1 MSALSMRLN
10 EKHPYQNDTDA
21 KLFYTHCPFAMG
33 FFAGEYAG
41 YMHGLRRGAPAIQR
55 PATRH
60 ADGKAVLAVSPYHA
74 ASYAPSRVARGL
86 SFEVIAPVVNDDR
99 LSNDFFW
106 RKPLCIEALPRI
118 AAIAKQRRHIP
129 CVCRMRT
136 IIRIIMPAC
145 IGEIARTAA
154 SGMNVD
160 GIDVW
165 RARRGVIRKPPK
177 LRKHYGSVS
186 IGIEAHRPMQLRMLR
201 TALNTGAGSR
211 ARTHGGYNGYIF

>member
-1 MSALSMRLN
+1 MRLK

-74 ASYAPSRVARGL
+74 ASYAPSRVASGL

-118 AAIAKQRRHIP
+118 AAIAKQRRHILRVQDEDNYP
-129 CVCRMRT
+129 DYN
-136 IIRIIMPAC
+136 
-145 IGEIARTAA
+145 ARLHRRNRPNNRLRHECGWHRRLGRKARSHTEAPKAPQALWLRFDRDRSSSSHAA
-154 SGMNVD
+154 SD
-160 GIDVW
+160 
-165 RARRGVIRKPPK
+165 AP
-177 LRKHYGSVS
+177 
-186 IGIEAHRPMQLRMLR
+186 HRP
-201 TALNTGAGSR
+201 
-211 ARTHGGYNGYIF
+211 